1 MNGSGRRDAGHRS
14 RNGDVRTGRVRQIT
28 RRIAAVAFLALVLS
42 VLWVAPASAH
52 AELASATPAPG
63 ASVPQ
68 AVAVLLRFSEALS
81 PSLSTITVTGPAGD
95 ATRGPAAGMG
105 EGARVVRRPVPLLR
119 PGQYAVRWTSVSSD

>member
-28 RRIAAVAFLALVLS
+28 RRIAAVALLALVLS
-42 VLWVAPASAH
+42 VLWGAPASAH

-68 AVAVLLRFSEALS
+68 AAPVLLRFSEGLS
-81 PSLSTITVTGPAGD
+81 PSRRAGTVTGPARD
-95 ATRGPAAGMG
+95 AARAPAAGVG
-105 EGARVVRRPVPLLR
+105 EGERARRRALCL
-119 PGQYAVRWTSVSSD
+119 

>member
-28 RRIAAVAFLALVLS
+28 RRIAAVALLALVLS

-68 AVAVLLRFSEALS
+68 AVAVLLRFSQALS
-81 PSLSTITVTGPAGD
+81 PSLSPITVTGPAGD
-95 ATRGPAAGMG
+95 APPAPAAVLGD
-105 EGARVVRRPVPLLR
+105 APPVLP
-119 PGQYAVRWTSVSSD
+119 PPPPP